1 MNKGSDYLASIKFAS
16 SGIPVLCQ
24 AISLRSLGGGQIDY
38 CYLNNESL
46 FVIEA
51 KMGNHV
57 SKNQVSRLKISAR
70 ILSDSLEVSCAK
82 TLFYSVKD
90 GDAHGF

>member
-1 MNKGSDYLASIKFAS
+1 MNKGSDYLASKKFAN

-24 AISLRSLGGGQIDY
+24 AKSIRSLGGGQVDY
-38 CYLNNESL
+38 CYLDNENL
-46 FVIEA
+46 FVVEA

-57 SKNQVSRLKISAR
+57 TKNQISRLKISAR

-90 GDAHGF
+90 DDVYSF